1 MKLHPNHRSKASNL
15 GGDGRTLTYGRGS
28 DGGAAS
34 EGLEAGVD
42 DLAGALVDAD
52 LHLHDVAAGRRADQP
67 GADVGVVLVEGS
79 DVPWVV
85 VVVHHPLVVRPQ
97 PGRHRRRARLA
108 GAQAEPPEPRREEPS
123 SSRAQHRPQTWSRL
137 WILLFF
143 FRLLDWTNFFWRSPT
158 IVAVVCSYFFCG
170 AEEVGSGAAAWLR
183 VERLLRT

>member
-85 VVVHHPLVVRPQ
+85 VVVHHPLVVRPH

-143 FRLLDWTNFFWRSPT
+143 FSTSGLDQFLLAFAHNRGRGLFLF
-158 IVAVVCSYFFCG
+158 
-170 AEEVGSGAAAWLR
+170 
-183 VERLLRT
+183 LLRCGGGGIRCGSVA